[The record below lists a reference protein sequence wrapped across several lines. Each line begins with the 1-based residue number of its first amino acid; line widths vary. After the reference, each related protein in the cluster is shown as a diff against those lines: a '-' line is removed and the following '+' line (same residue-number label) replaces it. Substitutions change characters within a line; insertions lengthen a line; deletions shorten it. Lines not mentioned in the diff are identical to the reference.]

1 MLPSRLHG
9 GLLALALLAAA
20 PNVLAQP
27 AEAPP
32 PDEPAPLEPAPIEPA
47 PAAPEPPPRE
57 EPAPEPPPKPEGDAK
72 AEVAAKADAAET
84 RADGRPTKHEGRFE
98 FGSYGRMI
106 VATDARGGP
115 GRDADIA
122 MRGTRMDESNYVE
135 LELRRE
141 DWFPQTSTDTK
152 VVATLAIVNP
162 IFHYDADFDVQM
174 AVRNL
179 FFEEQNLGLEGLSA
193 WVGSRMVRGDDLY
206 LLDFWPLDNLNTL
219 GAGASYRHEAG
230 TGVQM
235 HMGVTQPDSPFFR
248 QTVVRPAPLNEFGAV
263 PVELLDRQKFI
274 GSLKLVHNQRF
285 GDTSKPGPGIK
296 GILYGEG
303 HALPAG
309 TREPRSGEL
318 EQLPSDGGFV
328 VGAQFTG
335 YTGERDSFFHAYFRY
350 ASGLAAYGQFAT
362 PGQLTLDKTTD
373 GAHEFLAALGGNFE
387 AGMFGIMLGSYVRSF
402 RDASERLN
410 FEDVDEAVVLVRP
423 TLFIAKM
430 AGISLEGAFELVQR
444 GVITTPPGAEDP
456 ANAFPEGPMVA
467 RMWRIGVMPYISPA
481 GDGHFVRPQIRFIY
495 NVAFRDPEAQ
505 ALYAPD
511 HPFSRREVEHF
522 VGLGAEWWFNS
533 TSYGW

>member
-1 MLPSRLHG
+1 MLPPRLQG
-9 GLLALALLAAA
+9 GLLAFALLAAA
-20 PNVLAQP
+20 PTVLAQP
-27 AEAPP
+27 TEAPP
-32 PDEPAPLEPAPIEPA
+32 PDEPAPLEPAPATLEPA
-47 PAAPEPPPRE
+47 PPERPTPPPEPEAPP
-57 EPAPEPPPKPEGDAK
+57 ATDTAAK
-72 AEVAAKADAAET
+72 AEVAQPADATEK
-84 RADGRPTKHEGRFE
+84 RADGRPSQHEGRFE

-141 DWFPQTSTDTK
+141 DWFPQTNTDTK

-179 FFEEQNLGLEGLSA
+179 FFEEQNLGLQGLSA

-219 GAGASYRHEAG
+219 GAGASYRHEGG
-230 TGVQM
+230 TGVQL

-285 GDTSKPGPGIK
+285 GDRSKPGPGIK

-309 TREPRSGEL
+309 TREPRAGEL

-362 PGQLTLDKTTD
+362 PGQLTLDKTTE
-373 GAHEFLAALGGNFE
+373 GAHELLAALGGNFE

-456 ANAFPEGPMVA
+456 ATTFPEGPMVA

-481 GDGHFVRPQIRFIY
+481 GDGHFVRPQLRFIY